1 MANEP
6 EYTLHHSPLL
16 PSCRKIRLM
25 LREKDI
31 AHTLV
36 EVNFWHRNPEFFK
49 LNPAGEVPVLSIA
62 ADTKPVVGHYA
73 ISEFLDERYPEIQF
87 FGTEID
93 ERAEVRRLVEWFDVK
108 FEREVTQLVLFEK
121 LYKRLLG
128 YGEPS
133 SEAIRAGKKNL
144 LVHLDYIAFL
154 LRGRNWLA
162 GEYLTLADISAAA
175 HISSLDYFG
184 DIPWEYHEDVKEWY
198 ALVKSR
204 PCFRPLLEDRIHGF
218 KPAPHYE
225 DLDF

>member
-1 MANEP
+1 
-6 EYTLHHSPLL
+6 
-16 PSCRKIRLM
+16 M

-31 AHTLV
+31 AHELK
-36 EVNFWHRNPEFFK
+36 EVAFWHRDPAFFK
-49 LNPAGEVPVLSIA
+49 LNPAGEVPVLTGGKSE
-62 ADTKPVVGHYA
+62 KPVVGHYA
-73 ISEFLDERYPEIQF
+73 ISEYLDERYPEIQF
-87 FGTEID
+87 FGTEVE
-93 ERAEVRRLVEWFDVK
+93 ERSEVRRLVEWFDVK

-121 LYKRLLG
+121 LFKRLLG

-162 GEYLTLADISAAA
+162 GEYLTLADIAAAA